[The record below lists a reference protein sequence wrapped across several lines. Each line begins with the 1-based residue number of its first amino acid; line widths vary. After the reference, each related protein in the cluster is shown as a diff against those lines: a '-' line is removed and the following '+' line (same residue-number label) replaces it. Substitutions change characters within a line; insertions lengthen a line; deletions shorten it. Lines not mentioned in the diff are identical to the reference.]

1 MRPQRT
7 LRARPLAALG
17 ALSVATAGTALA
29 MPPQNAGS
37 AVTPPAPVRATV
49 KDRTLRYGQWL
60 VVRGR
65 VQRADAGSRAIL
77 QFAPRGGAWRAV
89 AGARVRRDGRYR
101 LVARL
106 RNSGAVRV
114 TLAAARG
121 AHTAVPGG
129 TRAAVPGGAAPAATA
144 ARASRRQRVSVAAR
158 IIAGGRVLAVPAGR
172 RTGIKGRIAPGGRR
186 LVLLEAG
193 RAGRWRVVARD
204 RAHRNGRFALRFRAR
219 PGTVKLRVRFRGDR
233 LNSGATRRV
242 GVASALRPSL
252 ASWYGIYGGPLA
264 CGGTLG
270 YNQMGVANKSL
281 PCGTRV
287 TIRFRGRTVR
297 VPVIDRGPYV
307 GGREWDLTGAT
318 ARALH
323 FDGVGTV
330 WVSP

>member
-17 ALSVATAGTALA
+17 ALSVVSAGAVVA
-29 MPPQNAGS
+29 MPVEKAGS
-37 AVTPPAPVRATV
+37 SEIPPPAIRAAV
-49 KDRTLRYGQWL
+49 KDRTLRYGQSL
-60 VVRGR
+60 VVAGRAGRGEAAA
-65 VQRADAGSRAIL
+65 RAVL
-77 QFAPRGGAWRAV
+77 QYAPRGGAWRPV
-89 AGARVRRDGRYR
+89 ASAPVRRDGRYR
-101 LVARL
+101 IVARL
-106 RNSGAVRV
+106 RHSGAVRV
-114 TLAAARG
+114 TLA
-121 AHTAVPGG
+121 PGHL
-129 TRAAVPGGAAPAATA
+129 RAAVAGGASPSATT
-144 ARASRRQRVSVAAR
+144 ARASRRQRVTVAAR
-158 IIAGGRVLAVPAGR
+158 ILAHSRTLAVPAGR
-172 RTGIKGRIAPGGRR
+172 RTGVKGRIAPGGRR
-186 LVLLEAG
+186 LVFLQAG
-193 RAGRWRVVARD
+193 RAGRWRTIARD
-204 RAHRNGRFALRFRAR
+204 RSHRDGRFALRFRMR

-233 LNSGATRRV
+233 LNGATTRRV
-242 GVASALRPSL
+242 GSAAALRPSL

-270 YNQMGVANKSL
+270 YSQMGVAHKTL

-287 TIRFRGRTVR
+287 TISFRGRTVR

>member
-1 MRPQRT
+1 VRPQRT

-17 ALSVATAGTALA
+17 ALSVVTAGTALA
-29 MPPQNAGS
+29 IPPQNAGS
-37 AVTPPAPVRATV
+37 TVTPPSPVRAIV
-49 KDRTLRYGQWL
+49 KDRTLRYGQSL
-60 VVRGR
+60 VVSGR
-65 VQRADAGSRAIL
+65 AARADAGSRAIL
-77 QFAPRGGAWRAV
+77 QFAPRRGAWRAV

-114 TLAAARG
+114 TLAADRG
-121 AHTAVPGG
+121 AHT
-129 TRAAVPGGAAPAATA
+129 AVPGGAAPAATT
-144 ARASRRQRVSVAAR
+144 ARASRRQRMSVAAR
-158 IIAGGRVLAVPAGR
+158 IIAGRRVLAVPAGR

-193 RAGRWRVVARD
+193 RAGRWRVIARD
-204 RAHRNGRFALRFRAR
+204 RAHRDGRFALRFRAR

>member
-17 ALSVATAGTALA
+17 ALSVVTAGTALA
-29 MPPQNAGS
+29 MPVQDAGS
-37 AVTPPAPVRATV
+37 TPAPPSAIRAAV
-49 KDRTLRYGQWL
+49 KDRTLRYGQPL
-60 VVRGR
+60 VVSGR
-65 VQRADAGSRAIL
+65 AARADAGSRAVL
-77 QFAPRGGAWRAV
+77 QYAPRRGAWRPV
-89 AGARVRRDGRYR
+89 ASVAVRRDGRYR
-101 LVARL
+101 IVARL

-114 TLAAARG
+114 TLARAGG
-121 AHTAVPGG
+121 AHLAVPGG
-129 TRAAVPGGAAPAATA
+129 SAPSASVS
-144 ARASRRQRVSVAAR
+144 RASRRQRVSIAAR
-158 IIAGGRVLAVPAGR
+158 ILARSRTLAVPAGG

-186 LVLLEAG
+186 LVLLQAG
-193 RAGRWRVVARD
+193 RAGRWRTIARD
-204 RAHRNGRFALRFRAR
+204 RAHRDGRFALRFKAR

-233 LNSGATRRV
+233 LNAAATRRV
-242 GVASALRPSL
+242 GTASALRPSL

-281 PCGTRV
+281 PCGTLV

-318 ARALH
+318 ARALR